1 MEKQFPRYFN
11 FILIIVGWQTYRIV
25 GALFWGGLDL
35 SGGGILPNAWVI
47 PLSQDTITGLLAP
60 FIVFLLA
67 MRPSILSYALGV
79 AFLVFGIVD
88 FTNGIVVETLYPPH
102 VQLLGENMP
111 KGFLTGW
118 LVINM
123 ALEIIALAL
132 LLSPTIRRY
141 FINAEGTAPLSFK
154 QSPMAGK
161 WLWVILF
168 GALNGIFFE
177 AQMAAMNTMFGM
189 FN

>member
-1 MEKQFPRYFN
+1 MKKQFPRYFN
-11 FILIIVGWQTYRIV
+11 FILIIIAWQTYRIV
-25 GALFWGGLDL
+25 GALFWDGLGL
-35 SGGGILPNAWVI
+35 SGGGALPNAWVI

-67 MRPSILSYALGV
+67 MRPNILSYAVGV

-88 FTNGIVVETLYPPH
+88 FTNGIVIETLYPPH

-123 ALEIIALAL
+123 VLEIIALVL
-132 LLSPTIRRY
+132 MLSLPIRHY
-141 FINAEGTAPLSFK
+141 FINAEVTGHLSIK

-168 GALNGIFFE
+168 GAVNGIFFE
-177 AQMAAMNTMFGM
+177 AQMAAVNTMFGM